1 VIRSRR
7 TDDLAALQR
16 LTEAVHAANGYP
28 HAMPADLS
36 AFFFPDDLLEAAVI
50 EADAGAIIGHAA
62 LKVTMGGAGAM
73 DLVRSATG
81 RSLEELAVV
90 TRVMTHPSARRWGDG
105 RRLTEWAIAAAAA
118 RGRRAWLLVDADS
131 TPAIAC
137 YGACNFGTVGTVE
150 VTFGD
155 GAVVPHLVM
164 VGPDLDEGSR

>member
-1 VIRSRR
+1 MIRSRR

-36 AFFFPDDLLEAAVI
+36 AFFFPEDLPAAAVI
-50 EADAGAIIGHAA
+50 DDAGTIIGHAA
-62 LKVTMGGAGAM
+62 LKVTMGGSGAM
-73 DLVRSATG
+73 DLVGRATG